1 MTTKVNVIDETI
13 HGHCRTRISWSAIF
27 IGALIGVGLSFLMNL
42 FGVTIGLSAFSMT
55 DQGVMS
61 LALGGLFGLIISTI
75 IAMFFAGYASGY
87 IGRLYV
93 PRRNM
98 GMIYG
103 FTTWI
108 VSIVMTALLTT
119 YVGNYVDSY
128 SATVTHSAVTVSQN
142 QSASKASESSS
153 SENQIQVDN
162 ITPKEASGGMAIGAF
177 IVFALFFIGAFS
189 SCLGARHGMSCQR
202 ND

>member
-1 MTTKVNVIDETI
+1 MTTKVNVIDETK
-13 HGHCRTRISWSAIF
+13 HDHCPARISWSAIF

-55 DQGVMS
+55 DQGVLS
-61 LALGGLFGLIISTI
+61 LAIGGLLGLILSTI

-108 VSIVMTALLTT
+108 ISVVMTALLTT

-128 SATVTHSAVTVSQN
+128 SATVTHSAVTVTQDN
-142 QSASKASESSS
+142 AASKASEPSS
-153 SENQIQVDN
+153 SEDQTQVDN
-162 ITPKEASGGMAIGAF
+162 LSPKEASGGMAVGTF
-177 IVFALFFIGAFS
+177 IVFALFFIGAMS
-189 SCLGARHGMSCQR
+189 SCLGARHGMSCR
-202 ND
+202 RDD